1 MTATVWGVHV
11 GVLVALGTIALIA
24 GFVQATAG
32 FGFALLAVPLMAL
45 VVPPQT
51 AVVIVFLHGT
61 VSSLLTAGRHLGHID
76 RTETWRLSSG
86 AIVAMPL
93 GALILVTAPPGVLRI
108 ALGLATCSAAVWML
122 RPGTGRRRVI
132 EVRPFTT
139 YGVGALSGVL
149 NTALATNG
157 PPLVVYLR
165 ARGLPTDA
173 FRATISAVFTI
184 SNMVGL
190 GILALSG
197 AVHASAV
204 AAFTLTLV
212 PALVGWAAGNAA
224 AGRLHNHHFIRM
236 VDVVLLVSGVLSIA
250 RAFVG

>member
-1 MTATVWGVHV
+1 MTVWGVHL
-11 GVLVALGTIALIA
+11 GVLAVLAVIALAA
-24 GFVQATAG
+24 GFVQSTAG

-61 VSSLLTAGRHLGHID
+61 VSSLLTAGRHQGHID
-76 RTETWRLSSG
+76 RTETWRLSTG

-93 GALILVTAPPGVLRI
+93 GALILVTASPGVLRI
-108 ALGLATCSAAVWML
+108 CLGVATCTAAVWML
-122 RPGTGRRRVI
+122 LPATKRRAVG
-132 EVRPFTT
+132 EVRPVTT

-165 ARGLPTDA
+165 GRGLPTDA

-184 SNMVGL
+184 SNLVGL
-190 GILALSG
+190 VILALSG
-197 AVHASAV
+197 AIHTVAV
-204 AAFTLTLV
+204 AAFILTLV

-224 AGRLHNHHFIRM
+224 AGRLHNHHFIHL
-236 VDVVLLVSGVLSIA
+236 VDIVLLTSGVMSIL
-250 RAFVG
+250 RAFIG